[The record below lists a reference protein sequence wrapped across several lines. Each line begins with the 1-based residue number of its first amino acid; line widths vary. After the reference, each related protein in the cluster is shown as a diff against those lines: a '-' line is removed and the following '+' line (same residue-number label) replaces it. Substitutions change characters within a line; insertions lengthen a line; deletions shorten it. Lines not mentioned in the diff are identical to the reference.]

1 LSMRGIEPPTVAL
14 ISPPRMLSDHVAVAG
29 ATGALIPESVTEVQ
43 LSGQLI
49 RKMESVTQIL
59 VIT

>member
-1 LSMRGIEPPTVAL
+1 
-14 ISPPRMLSDHVAVAG
+14 MLSDHVAVAG

-49 RKMESVTQIL
+49 RKMESITQVS